1 MQDPRQTKTSYK
13 ETYLEGT
20 VHYSIGRF
28 IGDSNSLDFN
38 QNYKE
43 RFSKNKK
50 NQEKLIVDRS

>member
-13 ETYLEGT
+13 ETHLEGT
-20 VHYSIGRF
+20 IHYSIGRF

-43 RFSKNKK
+43 RFSK
-50 NQEKLIVDRS
+50 